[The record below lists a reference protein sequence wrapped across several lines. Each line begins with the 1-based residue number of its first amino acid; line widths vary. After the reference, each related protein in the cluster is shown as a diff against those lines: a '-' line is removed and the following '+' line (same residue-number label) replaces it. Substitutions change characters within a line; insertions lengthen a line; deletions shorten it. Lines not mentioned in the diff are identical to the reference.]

1 MPWCPKCKSEY
12 REGIKECADCKIPLM
27 DELPPDSE
35 NPYSEEN
42 QMKQQM
48 QQWVLDDVEESQETE
63 AEEETAENTEPAKEL
78 SIETQIRNARLN
90 AARDSVRVYQDKKS
104 KAEDFKSSGYTLI
117 IVGTLGLIAL
127 VLLELGVFPF
137 SLAAPGKYITYLVM
151 GAMFLIFVIMG
162 FSSFKSF
169 KKYAKEAE
177 TEDDLTSRIK
187 KWTLENVTKDSIV
200 KKAALPAG
208 MPEEVKYFRY
218 FEMLKSAIRAEF
230 GEINA
235 SYLESLAEELYGEIF
250 EDN

>member
-27 DELPPDSE
+27 DELPPENE
-35 NPYSEEN
+35 NPYSEEAE
-42 QMKQQM
+42 MKQM
-48 QQWVLDDVEESQETE
+48 QQWVDTEEPEEAE
-63 AEEETAENTEPAKEL
+63 AEENAEPEKEL

-117 IVGTLGLIAL
+117 IVGTLGLVAL

-187 KWTLENVTKDSIV
+187 KWTLENVTKESMV

-218 FEMLKSAIRAEF
+218 FEMLKSAIKAEF
-230 GEINA
+230 GEMNA
-235 SYLESLAEELYGEIF
+235 AYLESLAEELYGEIF
-250 EDN
+250 EENN

>member
-42 QMKQQM
+42 QMKQQV
-48 QQWVLDDVEESQETE
+48 QQWALEDTEEFDGAE
-63 AEEETAENTEPAKEL
+63 AEENAESDEIQPEHARLKAAGAPAKVY
-78 SIETQIRNARLN
+78 
-90 AARDSVRVYQDKKS
+90 RDKRST
-104 KAEDFKSSGYTLI
+104 AEDFKSSGYTLI
-117 IVGTLGLIAL
+117 IVGILGLIAL

-169 KKYAKEAE
+169 RKYAKEAE

-187 KWTLENVTKDSIV
+187 KWAVENVTKESIV
-200 KKAALPAG
+200 KRAALPEA
-208 MPEEVKYFRY
+208 MPEEVKYFKY
-218 FEMLKSAIRAEF
+218 FEMLKSAIKAEF
-230 GEINA
+230 GDIDV
-235 SYLESLAEELYGEIF
+235 SYLEAVAEELYSELF
-250 EDN
+250 EKND

>member
-35 NPYSEEN
+35 NPYSKEN
-42 QMKQQM
+42 QMKHQA
-48 QQWVLDDVEESQETE
+48 QQWVLDDIEEPQEAD
-63 AEEETAENTEPAKEL
+63 AEENAESTKEL
-78 SIETQIRNARLN
+78 SIETQIRNARMD

-117 IVGTLGLIAL
+117 FVGILGLVAL

-137 SLAAPGKYITYLVM
+137 SLSAPGKYITYLVM
-151 GAMFLIFVIMG
+151 GTMFLIFVIMG

-187 KWTLENVTKDSIV
+187 AWTLENVTKESIV
-200 KKAALPAG
+200 KKAALPVD
-208 MPEEVKYFRY
+208 MPDEVKYFRY
-218 FEMLKSAIRAEF
+218 FELLKGAIKREF
-230 GEINA
+230 GDVNVA
-235 SYLESLAEELYGEIF
+235 YLESLTEELYGEIF
-250 EDN
+250 EGDH

>member
-27 DELPPDSE
+27 DEIPPDSE

-42 QMKQQM
+42 QMKQQA
-48 QQWVLDDVEESQETE
+48 QQWVLEDIEEPQEAD
-63 AEEETAENTEPAKEL
+63 AEENTEPEKEL

-90 AARDSVRVYQDKKS
+90 AARDSVRVYQNKKS

-117 IVGTLGLIAL
+117 FVGTLGLLGL

-151 GAMFLIFVIMG
+151 GFMFLMFVIMG

-187 KWTLENVTKDSIV
+187 TWTMENVTKENII
-200 KKAALPAG
+200 KKAALPVD

-218 FEMLKSAIRAEF
+218 FEMLKNAIKTEF
-230 GEINA
+230 GDMNA
-235 SYLESLAEELYGEIF
+235 AYLESLAEELYGEIF
-250 EDN
+250 EGDN

>member
-12 REGIKECADCKIPLM
+12 REGITECADCKIPLM
-27 DELPPDSE
+27 DELPPESE
-35 NPYSEEN
+35 NPYSEEAE
-42 QMKQQM
+42 MQQM
-48 QQWVLDDVEESQETE
+48 QQWVLDDIEVPQEADSEE
-63 AEEETAENTEPAKEL
+63 NDEPVKEL
-78 SIETQIRNARLN
+78 SMETKIRNARMD

-117 IVGTLGLIAL
+117 IVGTLGLVAL

-151 GAMFLIFVIMG
+151 GTMFLIFVIMG

-187 KWTLENVTKDSIV
+187 KWTLENVTKESIV
-200 KKAALPAG
+200 KKAALPAE
-208 MPEEVKYFRY
+208 MPDEVKYFRY
-218 FEMLKSAIRAEF
+218 FEMLKSAIKAEF

-235 SYLESLAEELYGEIF
+235 AYLESLAEELYSEIF
-250 EDN
+250 ED

>member
-1 MPWCPKCKSEY
+1 
-12 REGIKECADCKIPLM
+12 
-27 DELPPDSE
+27 
-35 NPYSEEN
+35 
-42 QMKQQM
+42 MKQQA
-48 QQWVLDDVEESQETE
+48 QQWVLNDIEESQEAE
-63 AEEETAENTEPAKEL
+63 AEENTEQAKDL

-117 IVGTLGLIAL
+117 FVGTLGLIAL

-151 GAMFLIFVIMG
+151 GTMFLIFVIMG

-187 KWTLENVTKDSIV
+187 AWTLENVTKESIV
-200 KKAALPAG
+200 KKAALPVD

-218 FEMLKSAIRAEF
+218 FDMLKKAIRTEF
-230 GEINA
+230 GDVNA
-235 SYLESLAEELYGEIF
+235 AYLESLTEELYSEIF
-250 EDN
+250 EGDN

>member
-12 REGIKECADCKIPLM
+12 REGITECAECKIPLM

-48 QQWVLDDVEESQETE
+48 QQWVLDDIEVP
-63 AEEETAENTEPAKEL
+63 EETASEENGEPEKEL
-78 SIETQIRNARLN
+78 SIETKIRNARMN
-90 AARDSVRVYQDKKS
+90 AARDSVKVYQDKKS

-117 IVGTLGLIAL
+117 IVGVLGLVAL

-187 KWTLENVTKDSIV
+187 NWTLENVTKESIT
-200 KKAALPAG
+200 KKAALPAE
-208 MPEEVKYFRY
+208 MPDEIKYFRY
-218 FEMLKSAIRAEF
+218 FEMLKSAIKAEF

-250 EDN
+250 EENN

>member
-42 QMKQQM
+42 QMKQQA
-48 QQWVLDDVEESQETE
+48 QQWVLEDIEEPQEAD
-63 AEEETAENTEPAKEL
+63 AEENAEPEKEL

-90 AARDSVRVYQDKKS
+90 AARDSVRVYQNKKS

-117 IVGTLGLIAL
+117 FVGTLGLIAL
-127 VLLELGVFPF
+127 VLLELGVFPV

-151 GAMFLIFVIMG
+151 GFMFLMFVIMG

-177 TEDDLTSRIK
+177 TEDDLTNRIK
-187 KWTLENVTKDSIV
+187 KWTLENVTKESIV
-200 KKAALPAG
+200 KKAALPVD

-218 FEMLKSAIRAEF
+218 FEMLKNAIKEEF
-230 GEINA
+230 GDMNA
-235 SYLESLAEELYGEIF
+235 AYLESLAEELYGEIF
-250 EDN
+250 EGDN

>member
-35 NPYSEEN
+35 NPYLEEN

-48 QQWVLDDVEESQETE
+48 QQWVLEDIEEPQEDADE
-63 AEEETAENTEPAKEL
+63 ENAESEKTI
-78 SIETQIRNARLN
+78 SIETQVRNARLN
-90 AARDSVRVYQDKKS
+90 AARDSVRVYCDKKT

-117 IVGTLGLIAL
+117 IVGTLGLAAL

-151 GAMFLIFVIMG
+151 GTMFLIFVIMG

-187 KWTLENVTKDSIV
+187 KWTLENVAKESIV
-200 KKAALPAG
+200 RKAALPAE

-218 FEMLKSAIRAEF
+218 FEMLKSAIKAEF
-230 GEINA
+230 GDINA

-250 EDN
+250 EKNN

>member
-42 QMKQQM
+42 QMKQQA
-48 QQWVLDDVEESQETE
+48 QQWVLEDIEEPQEAD
-63 AEEETAENTEPAKEL
+63 AEENTEPEKEL

-90 AARDSVRVYQDKKS
+90 AARDSVRVYQNKKS

-117 IVGTLGLIAL
+117 FVGTLGLLGL

-151 GAMFLIFVIMG
+151 GFMFLMFVIMG

-187 KWTLENVTKDSIV
+187 TWTMENVTKENII
-200 KKAALPAG
+200 KKAALPVD

-218 FEMLKSAIRAEF
+218 FEMLKNAIKTEF
-230 GEINA
+230 GDMNA
-235 SYLESLAEELYGEIF
+235 AYLESLAEELYGEIF
-250 EDN
+250 EGDN

>member
-1 MPWCPKCKSEY
+1 
-12 REGIKECADCKIPLM
+12 
-27 DELPPDSE
+27 
-35 NPYSEEN
+35 
-42 QMKQQM
+42 MK
-48 QQWVLDDVEESQETE
+48 
-63 AEEETAENTEPAKEL
+63 
-78 SIETQIRNARLN
+78 RRLN

-117 IVGTLGLIAL
+117 FVGTLGLIAL

-151 GAMFLIFVIMG
+151 GTMFLIFVIMG

-187 KWTLENVTKDSIV
+187 AWTLENVTKESIV
-200 KKAALPAG
+200 KKAALPVD

-218 FEMLKSAIRAEF
+218 FDMLKKAIRTEF
-230 GEINA
+230 GDVNA
-235 SYLESLAEELYGEIF
+235 AYLESLTEELYSEIF
-250 EDN
+250 ERDN